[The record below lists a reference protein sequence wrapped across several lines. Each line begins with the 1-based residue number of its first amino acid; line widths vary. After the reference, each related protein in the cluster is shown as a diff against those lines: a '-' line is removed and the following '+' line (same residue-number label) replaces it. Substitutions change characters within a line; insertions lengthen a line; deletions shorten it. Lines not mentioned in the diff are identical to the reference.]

1 MNIPASRP
9 AYPLDND
16 ILLQGILDH
25 TPAFIY
31 IKDLQSR
38 YILTSRMS
46 ELVFNIKN
54 EDIQGKTPHEVLPKE
69 IADIFEGHDQVVVAT
84 DSVQE
89 FEETFCRPGHPPFTL
104 LTVLFP
110 LRRATGESYAVC
122 GISTDITARKQ
133 AEFAEHE
140 QRTLAEALADT
151 AATLNSTLDINEVLD
166 RILTNVERVVPHDA
180 AAILLVGEDR
190 KTAHVARHKKRPGT
204 GEVQPL
210 LSAQI
215 PLEDMHRTNDL
226 PLWMKAKGMEWVRSI
241 AGAPIVFDDQL
252 IGYIY
257 LMSAAPNFFQPAQ
270 IERLRAF
277 ANQASIA
284 IRNARLYEQAQELA
298 AFKERQRL
306 AREMHDAVSQSLF
319 SATVMAETLPRIW
332 NRSPETVKEG
342 LVELQKLTRGAL
354 AEMRNL
360 LVELRP
366 KALIN
371 ADLGDLI
378 RQLAD
383 GLAGRTQVVVELKLE
398 GRRPL
403 PAEVQ
408 TAFFR
413 IAQETLNNIVKHA
426 RASRV
431 LIAFNNQ
438 PQRVSLFIRDNG
450 CGFDIE
456 AVPPDRL
463 GLKILQERA
472 AAIGAVLEINSQLG
486 EGTTL
491 GLHWENPQSQVVL

>member
-1 MNIPASRP
+1 MR
-9 AYPLDND
+9 
-16 ILLQGILDH
+16 
-25 TPAFIY
+25 
-31 IKDLQSR
+31 
-38 YILTSRMS
+38 
-46 ELVFNIKN
+46 
-54 EDIQGKTPHEVLPKE
+54 
-69 IADIFEGHDQVVVAT
+69 
-84 DSVQE
+84 
-89 FEETFCRPGHPPFTL
+89 
-104 LTVLFP
+104 
-110 LRRATGESYAVC
+110 
-122 GISTDITARKQ
+122 
-133 AEFAEHE
+133 
-140 QRTLAEALADT
+140 
-151 AATLNSTLDINEVLD
+151 
-166 RILTNVERVVPHDA
+166 
-180 AAILLVGEDR
+180 
-190 KTAHVARHKKRPGT
+190 
-204 GEVQPL
+204 
-210 LSAQI
+210 
-215 PLEDMHRTNDL
+215 RTNGL
-226 PLWMKAKGMEWVRSI
+226 PRWMKAEGMEWVRSI
-241 AGAPIVFDDQL
+241 ARAPIVFDDQL

-257 LMSAAPNFFQPAQ
+257 LVSAAPNFFQSAQ

-298 AFKERQRL
+298 ALKERQRL

-332 NRSPETVKEG
+332 DRNPEAVKEG
-342 LVELQKLTRGAL
+342 LFELQKLTRGAL

-383 GLAGRTQVVVELKLE
+383 GLAGRTQVEVELKLE

-426 RASRV
+426 RASQV
-431 LIAFNNQ
+431 FIAFNNQ

-450 CGFDIE
+450 CGFD
-456 AVPPDRL
+456 AARLPPDRL

-472 AAIGAVLEINSQLG
+472 AAIGSVLKIDSQPG
-486 EGTTL
+486 EGTVVS
-491 GLHWENPQSQVVL
+491 LHWENPQPQEAL